1 MDPKRI
7 SVMST
12 FVLYVITSP
21 AFAADQSKSGVP
33 NTMTGAGCISKGV
46 EAGCLILK
54 DLNQRTEYNVFFK
67 SKKPDVDTAISFQ
80 GQVHSGMTTCMQGTA
95 VDVTKW
101 HQVKLHCP
109 QEEAPP
115 KK

>member
-1 MDPKRI
+1 MIPKRF

-12 FVLYVITSP
+12 FVLYVMASA
-21 AFAADQSKSGVP
+21 AFAADQPKSGAP
-33 NTMTGAGCISKGV
+33 NTVSGAGCISKAV

-54 DLNQRTEYNVFFK
+54 DLNQKTEYNVFFK
-67 SKKPDVDTAISFQ
+67 GKKPNIGTAISFQ
-80 GQVHSGMTTCMQGTA
+80 GQPHSGMTTCMQGTA
-95 VDVTKW
+95 VDVIQW

-109 QEEAPP
+109 QEEVAP

>member
-12 FVLYVITSP
+12 IVLCLMTNT
-21 AFAADQSKSGVP
+21 ALAADPPKSGAP
-33 NTMTGAGCISKGV
+33 GEITGAGCISKGV
-46 EAGCLILK
+46 ESGCLILK
-54 DLNQRTEYNVFFK
+54 DSNQNTVYNVFFK
-67 SKKPDVDTAISFQ
+67 GKKPKLDTAISFQ
-80 GQVHSGMTTCMQGTA
+80 GQAHSGMTMCMQGRA

-101 HQVKLHCP
+101 QQIKSPCP
-109 QEEAPP
+109 QEKAAS

>member
-12 FVLYVITSP
+12 FVLYLMTS
-21 AFAADQSKSGVP
+21 AAVAADQPKSGAPDTVA
-33 NTMTGAGCISKGV
+33 GAGCISKGV

-54 DLNQRTEYNVFFK
+54 DLNQKTEYTVFFK
-67 SKKPDVDTAISFQ
+67 GKGPVIDTAISFQ
-80 GQVHSGMTTCMQGTA
+80 GQLHSGMTTCMQGTA

-101 HQVKLHCP
+101 HQIKLHCP
-109 QEEAPP
+109 RKEAAPRN
-115 KK
+115 

>member
-12 FVLYVITSP
+12 FVLYVVTS
-21 AFAADQSKSGVP
+21 AALAADPPKSGAP
-33 NTMTGAGCISKGV
+33 NTLTGAGCVSKGV

-54 DLNQRTEYNVFFK
+54 DMNQKTVYNVFFK
-67 SKKPDVDTAISFQ
+67 GKKPGIDTAISFQ
-80 GQVHSGMTTCMQGTA
+80 GQVHSGMTMCMQGTA

-109 QEEAPP
+109 QEDAPP

>member
-7 SVMST
+7 SLMST
-12 FVLYVITSP
+12 FVGCAMTS
-21 AFAADQSKSGVP
+21 AVFAADQPKSAP
-33 NTMTGAGCISKGV
+33 NTITGAGCISKAV
-46 EAGCLILK
+46 ETGCLIVK
-54 DLNQRTEYNVFFK
+54 DLKQKTDYNVFFK
-67 SKKPDVDTAISFQ
+67 GKKPDVDTAISFQ
-80 GQVHSGMTTCMQGTA
+80 GQAHSGMTTCMQGTA

-109 QEEAPP
+109 QEEASP